1 MINLHGSKGNTIKRG
16 APEHGSMEHGT
27 QAQQLNTGT
36 LTEYWNTSG
45 GTLGHSRSNWNT
57 TKERTRRTRADQCN
71 NRTMKQHQEILQIQ
85 NDDRLSRQHNR
96 VQNKKIILARKIFME
111 KLKAD
116 SGDSSHV
123 INLREK
129 IKSRTFTQ
137 VPMREYTYR
146 LMYLCRRKVFS

>member
-1 MINLHGSKGNTIKRG
+1 MVLKGILLNEEHRNTD
-16 APEHGSMEHGT
+16 
-27 QAQQLNTGT
+27 Q
-36 LTEYWNTSG
+36 WNTVHRLNSWTLEHWRNG

-146 LMYLCRRKVFS
+146 LMYLCRRKVLS